1 MELNIMLDQLALS
14 NGNYSEVFRQLFQK
28 CNSEEIKWIIRII
41 LKDLKLS
48 IKL

>member
-1 MELNIMLDQLALS
+1 MLDQLALS
-14 NGNYSEVFRQLFQK
+14 NGNYGSVFRQLFQK
-28 CNSEEIKWIIRII
+28 CNAEEIKWIIRII